1 MALAVPTRLADA
13 ITALE
18 ESPGAQMLAGGTDFC
33 VEVSFGHRRPKDVVS
48 LRRIGELR
56 RWSTSSESITLGA
69 STTYTDMIGQLGGL
83 LPGLAGAARTVGS
96 PQIRNMGTLGGN
108 VATASPAGDTL
119 PVLLA
124 LDARI
129 VLVGPA
135 GQRTVNITDLVTGP
149 KRTTMLPG
157 EIIVD
162 VTVNRPRGPQHFLKV
177 GTRNAMVISIAS
189 AAVSVDRESESVA
202 CGLGSVGPVPLRTR
216 KAEEFIASEINW
228 AKMTVSDAATARFG
242 VLAASEALPIDDHRS
257 TARYRRKAIEVI
269 TERGLRRCLR
279 DAR

>member
-129 VLVGPA
+129 ALVGPA